1 MAVSEGKGMTRPTHD
16 KGGVNTVFQ
25 RWANT
30 VWTLHEEA
38 AWITFQAPKRRSRE
52 MIYMLQWCSA
62 TVAAIFLGFLGES
75 VDQDGTVLQ
84 LQNVR
89 LDVQPQCCGLNANL
103 ALLATAIVAAMLFLH
118 RPVPRMI
125 LILA

>member
-1 MAVSEGKGMTRPTHD
+1 MDSGR
-16 KGGVNTVFQ
+16 
-25 RWANT
+25 
-30 VWTLHEEA
+30 EA
-38 AWITFQAPKRRSRE
+38 PRITFQAPKRRSRE

-84 LQNVR
+84 LQKVR

-103 ALLATAIVAAMLFLH
+103 ALLPTAIVAEMHFLH
-118 RPVPRMI
+118 RARP
-125 LILA
+125 LLTATLA